1 MRRTATRRR
10 PRTSVE
16 AEGRSREK
24 KVFRFFRWASL
35 RKGSSRAG
43 EEDREGGGRERDLTA
58 SLERQNGREQSRL
71 WVRQRMLGTSN
82 GMSLRG

>member
-10 PRTSVE
+10 PRTRVE
-16 AEGRSREK
+16 GEGRSK
-24 KVFRFFRWASL
+24 KVFRFFRLASL
-35 RKGSSRAG
+35 RKGCSGAG

-58 SLERQNGREQSRL
+58 SLERHSGREQSRL

-82 GMSLRG
+82 GMSLRR